1 MWYRRIFLGCLEHT
15 VPAYPEVLGVGALD
29 HGGDGD
35 DGVHHHQEGGHND
48 PVELV
53 EERQVRPPVPHQTLV
68 RVQDHEG
75 AEDEAEKQIQFG
87 GKIIENKLPEE
98 QGGGVGVGDGVASMD
113 EHSTEETAVRG
124 GGRQENQPGVGEE
137 G

>member
-1 MWYRRIFLGCLEHT
+1 MVEDHFDAPEAGLWLLGGLGEHA
-15 VPAYPEVLGVGALD
+15 VPAYPEVLRVGALD

-35 DGVHHHQEGGHND
+35 DGVHHHQEGGHDD

-75 AEDEAEKQIQFG
+75 AEDEA
-87 GKIIENKLPEE
+87 GKKGAGCN
-98 QGGGVGVGDGVASMD
+98 
-113 EHSTEETAVRG
+113 
-124 GGRQENQPGVGEE
+124 
-137 G
+137 